1 MFLLKQYIYVVDL
14 RGAEKNEVLSTIKIL
29 NPFHVEMD
37 DKIGIFQGRELII
50 ATKTSFV
57 HLDVGRLIE
66 EASTPDE
73 GDWTLDVKE
82 EDFVESQF
90 SEVNV
95 KVIFP
100 TSDLKGLTFS
110 PQNELKEMLD
120 IGENKI
126 ALVFENQEN

>member
-82 EDFVESQF
+82 EDFIESQF

-100 TSDLKGLTFS
+100 TNDLKGLQFS

-120 IGENKI
+120 IGDNKI